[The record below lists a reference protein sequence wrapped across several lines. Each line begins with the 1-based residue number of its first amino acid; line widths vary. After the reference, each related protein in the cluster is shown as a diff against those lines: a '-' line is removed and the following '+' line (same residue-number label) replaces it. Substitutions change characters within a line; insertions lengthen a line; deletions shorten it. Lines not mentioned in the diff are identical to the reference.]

1 MAKRVARFEKVTYR
15 QFEKDWIDAFN
26 VPELNMSTRRNI
38 KDIYDAITL
47 PKRATKGSAGYDL
60 EVLSGECIETLWH
73 KGTSHRMD

>member
-38 KDIYDAITL
+38 KDI
-47 PKRATKGSAGYDL
+47 
-60 EVLSGECIETLWH
+60 
-73 KGTSHRMD
+73 